1 MIQSPKDKLS
11 RTSMSLALMAIFS
24 SFVFPVA
31 LPYIFGSVA
40 IVLAVLSK
48 GRQYTFPRRSRS
60 AVIVASIAIA
70 VNTAMIIS
78 SILYI
83 MRVMKDPQLQ
93 EQFSQNLY
101 QMYGITFEDLM
112 RQLGIQSSAAGSL

>member
-1 MIQSPKDKLS
+1 MIQSPKEKLS

-48 GRQYTFPRRSRS
+48 GRRYTFPRRSRS

-112 RQLGIQSSAAGSL
+112 RQLVN

>member
-1 MIQSPKDKLS
+1 
-11 RTSMSLALMAIFS
+11 
-24 SFVFPVA
+24 
-31 LPYIFGSVA
+31 
-40 IVLAVLSK
+40 
-48 GRQYTFPRRSRS
+48 
-60 AVIVASIAIA
+60 
-70 VNTAMIIS
+70 MIIS